1 MKSHASSLVF
11 YFYTKIGNSKRG
23 QIFRKFGVWSTST
36 HVFNFK
42 RNWVCFW
49 GVKFLND
56 CSRLWWI
63 CLGLCR
69 PFLCLHYKTD
79 LYSKWCAQ
87 IKKHCKKAFPMFSPF
102 HSAYHL
108 EWHHSHWIFD
118 KKYTNW
124 GSSLSFSFWSLEMSS
139 NQYGDLLCHELQ

>member
-69 PFLCLHYKTD
+69 TFLCLHYKID
-79 LYSKWCAQ
+79 LCSKWCGQ

-124 GSSLSFSFWSLEMSS
+124 GSLSFSFWSLEMSS